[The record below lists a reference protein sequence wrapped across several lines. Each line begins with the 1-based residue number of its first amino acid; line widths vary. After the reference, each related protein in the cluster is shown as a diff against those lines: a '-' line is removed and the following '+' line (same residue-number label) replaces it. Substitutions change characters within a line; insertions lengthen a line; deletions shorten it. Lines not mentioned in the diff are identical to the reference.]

1 MSALPVAQYLKD
13 LSDESGRGRAG
24 KSSAELAGE
33 ASKGADAVARMA
45 EAYGRG
51 LAEGKAAA
59 KSEFDAALVQQKTAG
74 EEKLAAERQRWA
86 TDEGARL
93 AALVVSAVGELEVRI
108 ADQVAQVLK
117 PVFAEEVQR
126 RAVGELATALEG
138 LMSHGDF
145 VKLTVTGPED
155 LLGMLS
161 AQLTVKIG
169 NVTFTPAPGCDLHL
183 TADQTVLE
191 TRIGAWARA
200 IQGGT
205 P

>member
-1 MSALPVAQYLKD
+1 
-13 LSDESGRGRAG
+13 
-24 KSSAELAGE
+24 
-33 ASKGADAVARMA
+33 
-45 EAYGRG
+45 
-51 LAEGKAAA
+51 
-59 KSEFDAALVQQKTAG
+59 
-74 EEKLAAERQRWA
+74 
-86 TDEGARL
+86 
-93 AALVVSAVGELEVRI
+93 
-108 ADQVAQVLK
+108 
-117 PVFAEEVQR
+117 
-126 RAVGELATALEG
+126 VGELATALEG